1 MGVGARCTL
10 MAPQL
15 FMNQTA
21 RFLLNIVPDRTKKP
35 TREESAHDTEDYLS
49 TSARRH
55 TMRFHEFAT
64 PARPVLKISQQA
76 QASASASAN
85 TLATPLPQN
94 TVPTAAAPAEPIR
107 VYPRQWQRAW
117 LQKYLAAKMAR
128 SAQTIKPTADDLA
141 IASIRYGEAQRQADQ
156 EYERRTGVAAN
167 PDRRAKRDQ

>member
-1 MGVGARCTL
+1 
-10 MAPQL
+10 
-15 FMNQTA
+15 
-21 RFLLNIVPDRTKKP
+21 
-35 TREESAHDTEDYLS
+35 
-49 TSARRH
+49 
-55 TMRFHEFAT
+55 MRFREFAT

-76 QASASASAN
+76 N
-85 TLATPLPQN
+85 TPATPLPTN
-94 TVPTAAAPAEPIR
+94 TPSTAASPEPIR